1 MRRFF
6 PTAPREQSRVPSPD
20 SIGGVTSFMQ
30 LRRHRHPVTT
40 RDETR
45 VSHCKS
51 RRAPCFP
58 APLEMRAHS
67 LLQFKKNP
75 NFPSHHKRR
84 SVSPIE
90 SRVEPHGFS
99 CKEKGHR
106 VAPQLQIS
114 PDSPA
119 PIPMEHRGST
129 HNMMEGLTL
138 LLILL
143 KYLKFPT

>member
-1 MRRFF
+1 MVLAEEFQTFLRNSRKPRKLLCQCEVRGIS
-6 PTAPREQSRVPSPD
+6 PTVPREQSRVPSPD
-20 SIGGVTSFMQ
+20 SRGGVTSFMQ
-30 LRRHRHPVTT
+30 LRRPRDPVTT
-40 RDETR
+40 RDEIL
-45 VSHCKS
+45 VSRRKS

-58 APLEMRAHS
+58 PPLEMRAHS
-67 LLQFKKNP
+67 LLQLKRNP

-119 PIPMEHRGST
+119 PAPMEH
-129 HNMMEGLTL
+129 
-138 LLILL
+138 
-143 KYLKFPT
+143 